1 LKVFFI
7 SSCHARKRNAFINSI
22 TPMGATPMPES
33 AATDARHAVVNALLD
48 AALGQ
53 LTHLRAELAADFTA
67 EALPIPHQLA
77 AAL

>member
-1 LKVFFI
+1 
-7 SSCHARKRNAFINSI
+7 
-22 TPMGATPMPES
+22 MPES